1 MKIRELIELASKF
14 PPEMDIAFW
23 DVYGKEGGYSLQ
35 KTLNME
41 VHEYPNGYREVR
53 ASVEEDYTK

>member
-1 MKIRELIELASKF
+1 MKIRELIEMAKAF

-53 ASVEEDYTK
+53 TSIEEDYTE